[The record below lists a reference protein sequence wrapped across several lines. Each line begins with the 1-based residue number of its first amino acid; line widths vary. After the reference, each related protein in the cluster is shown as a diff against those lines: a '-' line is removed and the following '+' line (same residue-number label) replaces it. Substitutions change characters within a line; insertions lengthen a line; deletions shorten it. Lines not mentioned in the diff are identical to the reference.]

1 MALQSKVPAVVHLED
16 AEALAATDTDTE
28 EEVEAVE
35 VTVDEVVVVVAEEE
49 EEATATS
56 VVSQVTWRESVPKE
70 GEDTAVEVEEVAAVE
85 EAATPVES
93 RDISPGIVL
102 AVDVETDSGQ
112 AVGKAEFVMI

>member
-1 MALQSKVPAVVHLED
+1 MVQLAD
-16 AEALAATDTDTE
+16 AEASAATGTE

-35 VTVDEVVVVVAEEE
+35 VTVDEVVAEEE

-85 EAATPVES
+85 EAATPVAS
-93 RDISPGIVL
+93 LDISRGIVL
-102 AVDVETDSGQ
+102 AVDVETESGQ

>member
-1 MALQSKVPAVVHLED
+1 MVHLED
-16 AEALAATDTDTE
+16 AEALAATDTE

-35 VTVDEVVVVVAEEE
+35 VTVDEVVVVVAEEEEE

>member
-1 MALQSKVPAVVHLED
+1 MVHLED
-16 AEALAATDTDTE
+16 AEALAATDTE

-35 VTVDEVVVVVAEEE
+35 VTVDEVVVVVAEE

-102 AVDVETDSGQ
+102 AVDVETDSCQ